1 MFKSLKNFTTVQT
14 ESVHRYP
21 PFGDIVAVDLDTP
34 KASSAFRDTM
44 SQLLGQIDYCKTIV
58 IHLDVKNKL
67 NTRRHSNFEL
77 STIMF
82 GHVER
87 SYGRHEALID
97 QPYVIYYS

>member
-1 MFKSLKNFTTVQT
+1 M
-14 ESVHRYP
+14 
-21 PFGDIVAVDLDTP
+21 AVDLDTP
-34 KASSAFRDTM
+34 KASLAFRDTM
-44 SQLLGQIDYCKTIV
+44 SQLLGQIDYCKTIA

-67 NTRRHSNFEL
+67 GTRRHSNFEL

-82 GHVER
+82 GHVEH